1 MEHEIMLNFF
11 LNYFTFYLRL
21 YVISPR
27 QFTQTYTDEKFMF
40 TATQ

>member
-21 YVISPR
+21 YAISPR